1 MANRQRGEVGVD
13 VDGRPYRLRLVFEA
27 YCQIEDLVGQGF
39 DEIVQSGM
47 VQGRMSGLR
56 NMIWCVLWDAH
67 GPVASEPRTTTNEI
81 KTLRDASD
89 WIDRVGGARK
99 ATLLLNEL
107 LAVNTEGAETAET
120 DPPHAQAGTGEPSTS
135 ELAALA

>member
-1 MANRQRGEVGVD
+1 MANRERGEVGVD

-39 DEIVQSGM
+39 DDIISTM

-56 NMIWCVLWDAH
+56 SIIWCALWDSH
-67 GPVASEPRTTTNEI
+67 RDEI

-89 WIDRVGGARK
+89 WIDRVGGPRK
-99 ATLLLNEL
+99 ATALLNEL
-107 LAVNTEGAETAET
+107 LAINTEGAQTET